1 MKRRLKIAALSFGLF
16 VLLVLSFLGWIIY
29 TEAGLQFAVSRL
41 PEKLGRVTL
50 RIEDV
55 RGTIA
60 GGFRAVRVDVNH
72 ERSHVY
78 IENASAR
85 VNFWPLLVG
94 RISVRRADADLV
106 LVEVKRRLH
115 PPPDTTPRFLPRL
128 LSISAERATAKSLV
142 IVAPNGKRVE
152 FSAVNGAGIV
162 GHKTIRIFE
171 GDVVYGVLHTR
182 ATGVLRAAI
191 STKLS
196 GESTTRMIIEG
207 QPEWLADASFDGD
220 LNRLPVT
227 GTLLTPFRADFHGD
241 LLDLSTNF
249 HWQGKADVHNF
260 DLRAFGAGGALG
272 IVSGTL
278 DMGGEMNAFHAH
290 GPLLVPG
297 LGAGLFDVGFE
308 GSYADARV
316 NATHYGIDHRAT
328 GSHVD
333 GAGTIEVVENGP
345 KLALAGQW
353 SEVRWPLA
361 QRFTAE
367 NPQIFSTPSGS
378 YTLEGVWPYALTAR
392 GGLYVPQLEPMTF
405 AMHGALHKD
414 HLAID
419 ELDLSAFDGRA
430 LLAGN
435 ARWTPDESWELE
447 GDMHDFNPAEL
458 RPGFSGALNF
468 HLKAS
473 GAPFGGDNLDF
484 AFRNLSGRMR
494 GNSAGG
500 SGRVIKHGE
509 DWTFEALRL
518 RAGTTRLS
526 IDGHLGPTRAL
537 DLDFS
542 LDADNL
548 GLLAEGARGTLHADG
563 TVAGSSGA
571 PVIRLNAQ
579 GSGIKHEGV
588 LLDRLDANIDIDWR
602 GQRASHADVTISG
615 LTVDDRVLTRFNAV
629 LDGTTS
635 EHAFRLDALAGRTSL
650 HLSGKGSFV
659 NQVWNANIAD
669 LFIDDSASINLQLD
683 APVRLT
689 ASAKTLSLGSL
700 CLHGKIARL
709 CGQGAWND
717 GQWNVHADAQN
728 LPIST
733 LTAGLTPS
741 VEYQGTVNASANASG
756 SRGTPWV
763 GEARADLVDAAIR
776 HRLASGRTDVISF
789 GSGSVALR
797 AQPEQV
803 SADLRLDAAARGV
816 IAGRLRADRTS
827 QDLSQWPLR
836 GQLQMATGE
845 LGFITLY
852 APEIDRASGHFDA
865 NLSFEGTL
873 GQPVASGVIKLSGA
887 ELDFYQLNLALRA
900 LEMEARIVSNNLEF
914 NSTANAGN
922 GKLESSGKIE
932 WREGL
937 PYGDLRLAGENL
949 RLVDVPEARID
960 ASPDLDFRI
969 SARDIFVKGEVKLP
983 LARIKP
989 ADLTNA
995 VLPSADEV
1003 LVGPTEQV
1011 EKDPYR
1017 VTSEI
1022 TLTLGDKVTI
1032 ETYGLSGHVEGSIT
1046 ERTLPDEPTRATGEL
1061 QVRDGQ
1067 YTALA
1072 RKLDIERGRLIFSG
1086 GLLVDPAV
1094 DIRAVKEF
1102 PDVKAGVNVR
1112 GTLREPRLSFF
1123 SEPSIPQSQ
1132 IVSLLLAGGSL
1143 QSAQNPGNQGT
1154 PQAKQEVAGQAA
1166 ALLVSQFGGKIG
1178 LPDISVESDF
1188 DRATDQQGT
1197 SLVLG
1202 KYLSPR
1208 LYVSWGVSLTE
1219 SINTFKMRY
1228 TINDRWTVKTEA
1240 GKEGSADL
1248 VYTIEK

>member
-635 EHAFRLDALAGRTSL
+635 EHAFRLDALAGRTSPAPL
-650 HLSGKGSFV
+650 GQGIVRQPGLEREHRGPFHRRHG
-659 NQVWNANIAD
+659 QHQPAARRAG
-669 LFIDDSASINLQLD
+669 ASYGQCED
-683 APVRLT
+683 F
-689 ASAKTLSLGSL
+689 
-700 CLHGKIARL
+700 IARL
-709 CGQGAWND
+709 VVPARQDRAIVRSRRVERRPVECARRRAKPADQHPHRGPHAERGIPGNRQCVCERQRQPRHAVGGRSPRRSRRRRDPTPPRQRAHGRHQLRFGLGGAARAARTGECG
-717 GQWNVHADAQN
+717 
-728 LPIST
+728 
-733 LTAGLTPS
+733 
-741 VEYQGTVNASANASG
+741 SATRCGG
-756 SRGTPWV
+756 SR
-763 GEARADLVDAAIR
+763 R
-776 HRLASGRTDVISF
+776 HRGTTARRSHF
-789 GSGSVALR
+789 AGSL
-797 AQPEQV
+797 PM
-803 SADLRLDAAARGV
+803 AAARATADGHRRT
-816 IAGRLRADRTS
+816 RLHHAVRTRDRSGQRTLRREPELRRHARAT
-827 QDLSQWPLR
+827 R
-836 GQLQMATGE
+836 GERSDQ
-845 LGFITLY
+845 
-852 APEIDRASGHFDA
+852 
-865 NLSFEGTL
+865 
-873 GQPVASGVIKLSGA
+873 
-887 ELDFYQLNLALRA
+887 ALRCRTRFLPA
-900 LEMEARIVSNNLEF
+900 EPGAARAGDGGAHRLEQSRVQLHRQCRQRQTREFRENRVARGAAV
-914 NSTANAGN
+914 
-922 GKLESSGKIE
+922 
-932 WREGL
+932 R
-937 PYGDLRLAGENL
+937 R
-949 RLVDVPEARID
+949 PEAR
-960 ASPDLDFRI
+960 R
-969 SARDIFVKGEVKLP
+969 
-983 LARIKP
+983 
-989 ADLTNA
+989 
-995 VLPSADEV
+995 
-1003 LVGPTEQV
+1003 
-1011 EKDPYR
+1011 
-1017 VTSEI
+1017 
-1022 TLTLGDKVTI
+1022 
-1032 ETYGLSGHVEGSIT
+1032 
-1046 ERTLPDEPTRATGEL
+1046 
-1061 QVRDGQ
+1061 
-1067 YTALA
+1067 
-1072 RKLDIERGRLIFSG
+1072 
-1086 GLLVDPAV
+1086 
-1094 DIRAVKEF
+1094 
-1102 PDVKAGVNVR
+1102 
-1112 GTLREPRLSFF
+1112 REP
-1123 SEPSIPQSQ
+1123 
-1132 IVSLLLAGGSL
+1132 A
-1143 QSAQNPGNQGT
+1143 PGR
-1154 PQAKQEVAGQAA
+1154 
-1166 ALLVSQFGGKIG
+1166 
-1178 LPDISVESDF
+1178 
-1188 DRATDQQGT
+1188 RARG
-1197 SLVLG
+1197 
-1202 KYLSPR
+1202 
-1208 LYVSWGVSLTE
+1208 
-1219 SINTFKMRY
+1219 
-1228 TINDRWTVKTEA
+1228 A
-1240 GKEGSADL
+1240 H
-1248 VYTIEK
+1248 

>member
-16 VLLVLSFLGWIIY
+16 VLLVLSFLGWVIY
-29 TEAGLQFAVSRL
+29 TEAGLRFAVSHL

-60 GGFRAVRVDVNH
+60 GGFSAARVNVNH

-106 LVEVKRRLH
+106 QVEVKRRVR
-115 PPPDTTPRFLPRL
+115 PPPDTPPKFLPRL
-128 LSISAERATAKSLV
+128 LSISAERATAKNLV
-142 IVAPNGKRVE
+142 IIAPSGKRVD
-152 FSAVNGAGIV
+152 FSDANGAGTV
-162 GHKTIRIFE
+162 GHKTIRIYE
-171 GDVVYGVLHTR
+171 SNVIYGVLHAR
-182 ATGVLRAAI
+182 AIGELQAANPI
-191 STKLS
+191 KLS
-196 GESTTRMIIEG
+196 GESTTRLIIEG
-207 QPEWLADASFDGD
+207 QPEWLAQANFDGD
-220 LNRLPVT
+220 LIKLPVT
-227 GTLLTPFRADFHGD
+227 AKLQTPFRADMRGE

-249 HWQGKADVHNF
+249 HWQGKTEVHNF

-278 DMGGEMNAFHAH
+278 DMGGEMNAFHAR

-297 LGAGLFDVGFE
+297 LGAGLFDVAFE
-308 GSYADARV
+308 GNYTDARV
-316 NATHYGIDHRAT
+316 NATRYEVNHRAT

-345 KLALAGQW
+345 KLELAGHW
-353 SEVRWPLA
+353 SDVRWPLA
-361 QRFTAE
+361 ERFTAE
-367 NPQIFSTPSGS
+367 MPQIFSTPSGS

-392 GGLYVPQLEPMTF
+392 GDLYVPRIEPMTF
-405 AMHGALHKD
+405 AMRGALHKD

-419 ELDLSAFDGRA
+419 ELDLGAFDGHA
-430 LLAGN
+430 LLAGH
-435 ARWTPDESWELE
+435 ARWTPDESWALK
-447 GDMHDFNPAEL
+447 GVVRDFNPAEL
-458 RPGFSGALNF
+458 RPGFTGALSF
-468 HLKAS
+468 HLAAS
-473 GAPFGGDNLDF
+473 GAPFGGDNLDV
-484 AFRNLSGRMR
+484 AFSNLSGKLR
-494 GNSAGG
+494 GNPTGG
-500 SGRVIKHGE
+500 SGHVIKQGE
-509 DWTFEALRL
+509 DWTFDALRL

-526 IDGHLGPTRAL
+526 IDGQLGPTREL

-542 LDADNL
+542 IDADNL
-548 GLLAEGARGTLHADG
+548 GLFAEGARGTLHADG
-563 TVAGSSGA
+563 TVAGSSGT

-579 GSGIKHEGV
+579 GSGIEHQGV
-588 LLDRLDANIDIDWR
+588 LLDKLTANIDVDWR
-602 GQRASHADVTISG
+602 GQRTSHADIAIAG
-615 LTVDDRVLTRFNAV
+615 LTVDERVLTQFNAV

-635 EHAFRLDALAGRTSL
+635 DHTFRVDALAARTSL
-650 HLSGKGSFV
+650 HLAGKGSFA
-659 NQVWNANIAD
+659 NKLWNASIAE
-669 LFIDDSASINLQLD
+669 LAIDDTANINLRLD
-683 APVRLT
+683 APVQVM
-689 ASAKTLSLGSL
+689 ASAKAFSLGAL
-700 CLHGKIARL
+700 CLRGKVARL
-709 CGQGAWND
+709 CGEGSWND
-717 GQWNVHADAQN
+717 GQWKAHADAHN

-733 LTAGLTPS
+733 LTAGLTPR
-741 VEYQGTVNASANASG
+741 VEYQGSVNATANASG
-756 SRGTPWV
+756 SRGAPWV
-763 GEARADLVDAAIR
+763 GEGRADLVDAAIR

-789 GSGSVALR
+789 GTGFVTLS
-797 AQPEQV
+797 AQPQQV
-803 SADLRLDAAARGV
+803 NGELRLDAAARGV

-827 QDLSQWPLR
+827 AELGQWPLR

-865 NLSFEGTL
+865 NLSFAGTL
-873 GQPVASGVIKLSGA
+873 GRPVASGVIKLTGA
-887 ELDFYQLNLALRA
+887 ELDFYQLNMAMRA
-900 LEMEARIVSNNLEF
+900 LELEARIVSNNLEF
-914 NSTANAGN
+914 NSTANAGD

-932 WREGL
+932 WRDGL
-937 PYGDLRLAGENL
+937 PYGDLKLAGENL
-949 RLVDVPEARID
+949 RLVNVPEARID

-969 SARDIFVKGEVKLP
+969 SGRDIFVKGEVKLP
-983 LARIKP
+983 LARIRP

-1003 LVGPTEQV
+1003 LVGPTEQA
-1011 EKDPYR
+1011 EKDPFR

-1022 TLTLGDKVTI
+1022 TLTLGEKVTI

-1061 QVRDGQ
+1061 QVRDGE
-1067 YTALA
+1067 YMALA

-1086 GLLVDPAV
+1086 GLLVDPVV

-1143 QSAQNPGNQGT
+1143 QSAQNPTNQGT

-1188 DRATDQQGT
+1188 DRASDQIGT

-1228 TINDRWTVKTEA
+1228 TIDDSWTVKTEA
-1240 GKEGSADL
+1240 GKETSADL